1 MCNYVLLLFQ
11 VSVNVPYQR
20 FLAGLMPSFN
30 AFGEEFASSFA
41 RRLASHGDIFHLVR
55 ESWNEG
61 VVAVVY
67 SDKLF
72 HVFDV

>member
-1 MCNYVLLLFQ
+1 MCNYVLLFQ

-55 ESWNEG
+55 EK
-61 VVAVVY
+61 VVEWRELLLLLIKKNRY
-67 SDKLF
+67 CF
-72 HVFDV
+72 